1 MTSQI
6 VRPHALGSCLAT
18 SHPDSLEAFSLLLV
32 HPCLRT
38 PLAALLALSSRAGE
52 FYGEAVDIL
61 IVFEAQSFGQAA
73 AE

>member
-1 MTSQI
+1 MLQSYGPMRI
-6 VRPHALGSCLAT
+6 GFSVVVVSCIYIY
-18 SHPDSLEAFSLLLV
+18 
-32 HPCLRT
+32 
-38 PLAALLALSSRAGE
+38 GE